1 MRIEA
6 TIPDNRGNTLVQL
19 AKELGISKS
28 QVIDEALGVFAK
40 MVMEARRGRRVVTIA
55 PGSDTPACEL
65 STPSLTALEW
75 TRHVERITVTSEE
88 YDRMVALIENP
99 PPPSELL
106 RKDMAR
112 ARTLAGQMQLRA
124 EPQPETMDLSDF
136 G

>member
-6 TIPDNRGNTLVQL
+6 TIPDNRGIALAQL
-19 AKELGISKS
+19 AKELGVSKS

-40 MVMEARRGRRVVTIA
+40 MVLEARQGRRIVTVM
-55 PGSDTPACEL
+55 PGSDAPACEL

-75 TRHVERITVTSEE
+75 TRHVERITVTPEE
-88 YDRMVALIENP
+88 YDRMVELIENP

-106 RKDMAR
+106 RTETAR
-112 ARTLAGQMQLRA
+112 VRKLAEQMRSRA
-124 EPQPETMDLSDF
+124 EPQTETMDLSDF